1 MAIPIKPAST
11 QLHFLLS
18 AIFAE
23 TGPITQSIKA
33 ENEPTNA
40 IIELKSGMKME
51 TATERHA
58 KTERSI
64 TTSRS
69 VKKRGLVVLCCD
81 CASRPKMISRVI
93 LTCKGTKIRKDVYL
107 FSNKPQLTGRVDN
120 ANFVLDSGHQICTKR
135 RCLYRNLQRHN
146 DQWPYR
152 NFIKENIVSWR
163 CKQVLTDLF
172 QKGSTLFLPHR

>member
-107 FSNKPQLTGRVDN
+107 FFK
-120 ANFVLDSGHQICTKR
+120 
-135 RCLYRNLQRHN
+135 
-146 DQWPYR
+146 
-152 NFIKENIVSWR
+152 
-163 CKQVLTDLF
+163 
-172 QKGSTLFLPHR
+172 